1 MVSRT
6 SKLQAKSFNLLS
18 ESLGNLKVAVSDR
31 PAFPS
36 GELSAFRALERP
48 LAPLPDVKFMRPGV
62 TESRFHGVDKSPIV
76 DFVKGERQCEGERRD
91 DEDDA
96 QEFEGQVN
104 PFQKGDARAAGQI
117 NKLPKSQR
125 PENLVFNFN
134 KLGDL
139 KIHKLGF
146 SF

>member
-1 MVSRT
+1 
-6 SKLQAKSFNLLS
+6 
-18 ESLGNLKVAVSDR
+18 
-31 PAFPS
+31 
-36 GELSAFRALERP
+36 
-48 LAPLPDVKFMRPGV
+48 MRPGV